1 VKQDKFLV
9 GILAFIGVLVAV
21 ALMLFFLR
29 KNTVVY
35 RAADTPDNVVYNF
48 ALAIQQNDLARAYG
62 DLADLD
68 GKPTRAAFLQASQN
82 GYLNVS
88 GNALQ
93 VGKVTMQGPDDA
105 WVDVIIQYLGS
116 GPFASGYSNQGR
128 AVLVRQNGAWK
139 ISSMPY
145 PYWSGDW
152 YLPTPAPTLVPG
164 KQP

>member
-1 VKQDKFLV
+1 MKQDKFLI
-9 GILAFIGVLVAV
+9 GILAFIGLLVAV
-21 ALMLFFLR
+21 ALTMFFIR
-29 KNTVVY
+29 KDTAVY
-35 RAADTPDNVVYNF
+35 RTEDTPENVVYNF
-48 ALAIQQNDLARAYG
+48 ALAIQQNDLESAYG
-62 DLADLD
+62 YLADLD
-68 GKPTRAAFLQASQN
+68 GKPTRAAFFQASQN

-93 VGKVTMQGPDDA
+93 VGKVTMQGPEEA
-105 WVDVIIQYLGS
+105 WVDVTIQYLGS
-116 GPFASGYSNQGR
+116 GPFDSGTSNHGR

-152 YLPTPAPTLVPG
+152 YLPTPAPTLVPV